1 METVHDQM
9 HGVLRG
15 ILKKPDLAAL
25 ADETRLFE
33 DLNLDSTSTLEFL
46 IALEEVIPGLIID
59 PATLQLEHFKTVGN
73 LVGYIRENI
82 QGNA

>member
-1 METVHDQM
+1 METVHAHM
-9 HGVLRG
+9 HGVLRS
-15 ILKKPDLAAL
+15 ILKKPDLAEL
-25 ADETRLFE
+25 TDGTRLFE

-59 PATLQLEHFKTVGN
+59 PDTLQLEHFKTVGN

-82 QGNA
+82 QRNP